1 MVVCVDVGCQF
12 TVLWSLL
19 RVVAVLRESDTE
31 LILRFADVE
40 NVAYFASS
48 NIYDVAGLTVPL
60 ALSSTDFPFFE
71 LTILVSS
78 HIR

>member
-1 MVVCVDVGCQF
+1 MDVGCQF

-31 LILRFADVE
+31 FILRFADLE

-48 NIYDVAGLTVPL
+48 NIYDVAGLTVSASFKLHRFPVFRID
-60 ALSSTDFPFFE
+60 DFGFFAYQV
-71 LTILVSS
+71 TC
-78 HIR
+78 